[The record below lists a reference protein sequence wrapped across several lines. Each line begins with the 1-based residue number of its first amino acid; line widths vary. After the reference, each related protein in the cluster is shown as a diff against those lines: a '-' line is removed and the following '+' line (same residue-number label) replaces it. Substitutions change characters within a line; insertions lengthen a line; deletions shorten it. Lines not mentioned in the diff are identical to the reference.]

1 MSATDVARV
10 NLAIYALDKAAQA
23 VVENA
28 TTRGSFQDTP
38 DATLT
43 TAAEKLEA
51 AIQELTQ

>member
-1 MSATDVARV
+1 MSAADIARV

-23 VVENA
+23 VVESA

-38 DATLT
+38 AAVLAA
-43 TAAEKLEA
+43 AAEKLEA